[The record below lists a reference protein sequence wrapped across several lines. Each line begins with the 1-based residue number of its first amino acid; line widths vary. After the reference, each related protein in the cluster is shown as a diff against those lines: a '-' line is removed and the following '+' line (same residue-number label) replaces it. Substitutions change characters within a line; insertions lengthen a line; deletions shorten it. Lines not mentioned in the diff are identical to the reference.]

1 MLILIF
7 YSLMTVITLIY
18 DINHELKMAFPLY
31 TGF

>member
-1 MLILIF
+1 
-7 YSLMTVITLIY
+7 MTVITLIY